1 MDFSQVITQVVLLFV
16 IMALGYFLRHKNVIS
31 GEGVKNFSI
40 FIFYITMP
48 AMILVS
54 IARTESATTED
65 IIDVG
70 IAAVVAYSVLILMAF
85 AVPYIVRAPEASKG
99 LYRFMALFGNV
110 GYVGFPM
117 LIAVMGKDAL
127 FLGALFNIPY
137 NLLLYTIG
145 IFFIISD
152 HNKDHK
158 MKITLKQFMN
168 PGIIMTIIG
177 LLIFFVGGESAIAD
191 TGNGVLIKV
200 TEMFLDVAGLLGG
213 VTTPLAMIVVGGS
226 LYGVKLDGI
235 YKNFRVIGFSLIR
248 MTVFPLIVGL
258 LLGLIGLSPA
268 VIGVAVVLVGMPIA
282 TNTVI
287 IATQYGDNVLEA
299 SEAVFIST
307 FLMVLTAPALVWI
320 INLVS

>member
-1 MDFSQVITQVVLLFV
+1 MDFSVVITQVVLLFI
-16 IMALGYFLRHKNVIS
+16 IMALGYFLRYKNIIT

-54 IARTESATTED
+54 IARTETANMDD
-65 IIDVG
+65 ILDVG
-70 IAAVVAYSVLILMAF
+70 IAALVAYTVLIIMAHI
-85 AVPYIVRAPEASKG
+85 VPVVVRAPKASKG
-99 LYRFMALFGNV
+99 LYKFMALFGNV

-117 LIAVMGKDAL
+117 LIAVLGEESL

-145 IFFIISD
+145 IFFVISD

-158 MKITLKQFMN
+158 MKITFKQFMN
-168 PGIIMTIIG
+168 PGIIMTIVG
-177 LLIFFVGGESAIAD
+177 LLIFFVGGEAAIAE
-191 TGNGVLIKV
+191 TGNGVLVKV
-200 TEMFLDVAGLLGG
+200 VDMFLDVADILGS

-226 LYGVKLDGI
+226 LYGVKVDKI
-235 YKNFRVIGFSLIR
+235 YKNIRVISFSLIR
-248 MTVFPLIVGL
+248 MMVFPLIVGL
-258 LLGLIGLSPA
+258 ILGAIGLSPI
-268 VIGVAVVLVGMPIA
+268 VTGVAIVLVGMPIA

-307 FLMVLTAPALVWI
+307 FLMILTAPVLVWI